1 MFNYLKLDLNIH
13 VHVPSYK
20 GWLVV
25 IAVTSLLYIFYITI
39 HENVS
44 VYMCIYVYSV
54 FCETLENF
62 HDIKNMGSLY

>member
-1 MFNYLKLDLNIH
+1 MCSVIK
-13 VHVPSYK
+13 
-20 GWLVV
+20 V